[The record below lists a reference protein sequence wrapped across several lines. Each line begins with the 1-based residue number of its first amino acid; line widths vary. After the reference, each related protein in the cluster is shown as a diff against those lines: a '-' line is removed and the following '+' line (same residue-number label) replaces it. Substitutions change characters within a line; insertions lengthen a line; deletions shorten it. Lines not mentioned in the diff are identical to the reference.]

1 METTV
6 QINSS
11 DNSEHIPSQNKH
23 RNEVNIKSDE
33 MKIQTAEDS
42 AIFETQSS
50 QEPKNISE
58 DNGASH
64 QLEPHKEQYEPE
76 SIDRYYYSY
85 YIKLVYAV
93 WINYI
98 LLVISSI
105 IT

>member
-11 DNSEHIPSQNKH
+11 DNSEHIQSQNKH
-23 RNEVNIKSDE
+23 RNEVNVKGNE

-42 AIFETQSS
+42 TIFDIQSS

-58 DNGASH
+58 NNGVSH

-76 SIDRYYYSY
+76 SIDRYYHSP
-85 YIKLVYAV
+85 YI
-93 WINYI
+93 
-98 LLVISSI
+98 
-105 IT
+105 T